1 MVDVSLDEKEED
13 QDQQKDQEE
22 TSESEDN
29 SDPNRMVPA
38 RILFQKKYSIYSRNS

>member
-1 MVDVSLDEKEED
+1 VSKNLLADVSVDEKDED
-13 QDQQKDQEE
+13 QELKNQDDE

-38 RILFQKKYSIYSRNS
+38 RILF